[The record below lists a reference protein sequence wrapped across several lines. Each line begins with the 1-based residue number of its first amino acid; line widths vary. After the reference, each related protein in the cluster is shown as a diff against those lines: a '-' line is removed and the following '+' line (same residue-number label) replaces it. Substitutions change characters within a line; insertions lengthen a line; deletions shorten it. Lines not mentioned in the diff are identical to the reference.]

1 MTDTGA
7 KTAALAARPIYANGF
22 IVLTATIFALGSTVI
37 RFAYDAGAGTLT
49 IVMVRNI
56 ISVVALFL
64 LIRALNVPLRFVRR
78 EWWAAPLI
86 GAVMA
91 AYSGAYYMAITT
103 MPVVLAVLTF
113 YTYPLITGVFLWL
126 TGEERFGLAG
136 FAALILAFIG
146 LVLALDVSG
155 ANFDL
160 AGTLWALAGAVGFS
174 AVLILSAHL
183 LPKRTD
189 TRPRTLLML
198 GTASLVAILAVAVSG
213 EVWFPQTSVGW
224 VGLIGSA
231 LCYTTA
237 MTSVLFAASVLG
249 ATRVA
254 LVMNVEPIASLV
266 LTYLIL
272 GERLRPFQLGGVALV
287 VASIFLFRPRR
298 EPAAATTAAKAPAAP

>member
-1 MTDTGA
+1 VTETAA
-7 KTAALAARPIYANGF
+7 KTAWLAARPLYANGF
-22 IVLTATIFALGSTVI
+22 IVLTATTFALGSTVI

-49 IVMVRNI
+49 IVMVRNT

-64 LIRALNVPLRFVRR
+64 LIRALKVPLRFERR
-78 EWWAAPLI
+78 ELWAAPLI

-91 AYSGAYYMAITT
+91 GYSGAYYMAITT

-113 YTYPLITGVFLWL
+113 YTYPLMTGVFLWL
-126 TGEERFGLAG
+126 TGEEKFGASG

-155 ANFDL
+155 SSFDL
-160 AGTLWALAGAVGFS
+160 AGTLWALWGAVGFS

-198 GTASLVAILAVAVSG
+198 GTASVVAILTVAVSG
-213 EVWFPQTSVGW
+213 EVWFPKTSVGW
-224 VGLIGSA
+224 SGLIGSS
-231 LCYTTA
+231 LCYAAA
-237 MTSVLFAASVLG
+237 MTSVLFAASALG

-254 LVMNVEPIASLV
+254 LVMNVEPVASLV
-266 LTYLIL
+266 LTYFIL
-272 GERLRPFQLGGVALV
+272 GERLGPFQLFGVALV

-298 EPAAATTAAKAPAAP
+298 EPAAVASPAAQSPR